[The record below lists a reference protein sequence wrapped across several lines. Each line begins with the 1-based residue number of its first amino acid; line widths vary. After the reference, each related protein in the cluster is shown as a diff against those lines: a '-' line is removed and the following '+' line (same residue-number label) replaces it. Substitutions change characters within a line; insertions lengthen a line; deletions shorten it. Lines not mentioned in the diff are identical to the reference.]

1 MKTIF
6 SYKDLGL
13 ASYLLVNG
21 NEFKGVEIKYS
32 KRFNEFKI
40 YVKIEGLKEQL
51 IKMKDYYEQNKIQI
65 NKTKS
70 IQDMLVVL
78 SDRVERILKKE
89 EVDITQS

>member
-1 MKTIF
+1 MKTVF

-21 NEFKGVEIKYS
+21 NDFKGVEIKYS

-40 YVKIEGLKEQL
+40 YVQIEGLKEQL

-78 SDRVERILKKE
+78 SDRVERILKNE
-89 EVDITQS
+89 EDDTL

>member
-1 MKTIF
+1 MKSIF

-21 NEFKGVEIKYS
+21 NEFKGVEVKYS

-51 IKMKDYYEQNKIQI
+51 IKMKDYYKQNKIQI

-70 IQDMLVVL
+70 IQDMLIVL
-78 SDRVERILKKE
+78 SDRVERILKNE
-89 EVDITQS
+89 EDNTL